1 MYKTIYLLLSN
12 LFVSYCFHLN
22 NYQINLINSL
32 IKSNKLSHIQR
43 NKINNIIYI
52 SYEKW
57 AIKKAVEF
65 KKFHK
70 YKCQDI
76 STSELILS
84 SKIGLFKSIKKY
96 NGNYSFINFS
106 EFYVKGELL
115 RTLTNSFSFSSVDKK
130 IRIQSKKNTSHEE
143 LINYKKYLKPHMI
156 SYDKN
161 WKFDKLIKIKNQ
173 DAILNDF
180 LEREDGTQKCV
191 SMWNKIDDLN
201 PFCKKI
207 FYLKYDR
214 EFNKIRSNKNI
225 SILMCCSTENIR
237 INFKKS
243 LHFLLQ
249 QKL

>member
-1 MYKTIYLLLSN
+1 MYL
-12 LFVSYCFHLN
+12 
-22 NYQINLINSL
+22 
-32 IKSNKLSHIQR
+32 
-43 NKINNIIYI
+43 

-70 YKCQDI
+70 YKCQNI
-76 STSELILS
+76 STCELILS
-84 SKIGLFKSIKKY
+84 SKIGLSKSIKKY

-115 RTLTNSFSFSSVDKK
+115 RTLTNSFAFSSIDKK
-130 IRIQSKKNTSHEE
+130 IRIQSKKNKSPQEV
-143 LINYKKYLKPHMI
+143 INYKKYLKPHII
-156 SYDKN
+156 SYDEN
-161 WKFDKLIKIKNQ
+161 WKFDKLIKRKNQ

-180 LEREDGTQKCV
+180 LDREDEMQKRA

-214 EFNKIRSNKNI
+214 EFNLLRSNKNI
-225 SILMCCSTENIR
+225 SILMCCSAEHIR
-237 INFKKS
+237 KNFKKS

-249 QKL
+249 QKLELL